1 MKLNDKI
8 IYSSNSLLTSI
19 DIVNSSNAVM
29 PYPVSMAGYFSRFG
43 ICPLQMG
50 EEYNKGTIGIYIP
63 REKID
68 EPHIQILCQ
77 DIQAQVTLN
86 GAQISTF

>member
-8 IYSSNSLLTSI
+8 IYSSNSLVTSI
-19 DIVNSSNAVM
+19 DIINSSNAVM
-29 PYPVSMAGYFSRFG
+29 PYPVSMASYFSRFG
-43 ICPLQMG
+43 IGTLQMS

-68 EPHIQILCQ
+68 DPHIQMLCQ
-77 DIQAQVTLN
+77 DIQAQVACNSPLI
-86 GAQISTF
+86 ATF